1 MRESILEL
9 LENEYSAL
17 DLMTINDKMGLTS
30 VEDLTTLTYELDMLV
45 KDQIVYLTN
54 KNRYILYSKCP
65 DFKKGRMQINKS
77 GNGFLVLEDEEDIF
91 IDRDNVGYA
100 LNGDIV
106 LVKITEDNGKKREG
120 MVIKIL
126 KRDINNIVGMIKS
139 DGVSLYFEP
148 EDKKLSIKLTID
160 QASLKSCVEGEIVVV
175 SLVEDLGKN
184 RYIGEVTRHI
194 CHKDDPAGDIL
205 TIAANYEIYSE
216 FPDDALSQ
224 ANEMP
229 DEVTEDMLKQELT
242 YRRDLRDDVIVTIDG
257 QDTKDIDDAISV
269 SRVND
274 NYRLRV
280 SIADVSYYVREGSPL
295 DLEALRRGTSSY
307 LAYSVLPM
315 LPHKLSNGICS
326 LNPEVVRCALTC
338 EMIINKKGN
347 VIDSDIYPSII
358 KSAKKMNYD
367 SVNHLLENNVID
379 EGYGEFAD
387 NIKLMQELAHI
398 IRAERVLRGASD
410 FDMDEIKIKCDDNGK
425 AIDVSIVY
433 RGEGEKL
440 IEDFMVKANETV
452 ATTLFNMDLP
462 AVYRVHGTPVTE
474 KVQTFINFCRN
485 FGIQVKGKFSDIT
498 NPKMFQSLL
507 NQINVD
513 ERQNNIIKSLALRSM
528 PKAFYGPDNIG
539 HFGLAVVP
547 PHTSY
552 THFTSPIRRYPDL
565 LTHRLIWTY
574 LINKKTDSET
584 KNYWSSTIPG
594 LCEQSSKRELAAVE
608 AERAVD
614 KMKMSEYMEDHI
626 GEEYDAVIS
635 GVTGYGIFVQLEN
648 LVEGLVS
655 VDLLDGHNFQ
665 YVEDTYTLIDP
676 KSKKSYKL
684 GDFLRVKCIGAC
696 KATSTVDFELVKEKD
711 EEKKTKNEEESIKK
725 KVSRG
730 RRHDRNKK

>member
-1 MRESILEL
+1 MRENILNL
-9 LENEYSAL
+9 LEGEFSAL
-17 DLMTINDKMGLTS
+17 DLMTINDKLGLTS
-30 VEDLTTLTYELDMLV
+30 VDDLTTLEYELDLLV

-65 DFKKGRMQINKS
+65 DFKKGKMQINKS
-77 GNGFLVLEDEEDIF
+77 GNGFLVLDDEEDIF
-91 IDRDNVGYA
+91 IDRDNVGFA
-100 LNGDIV
+100 LDGDIV
-106 LVKITEDNGKKREG
+106 LVKITEDKGKKREG
-120 MVIKIL
+120 MVIKVL
-126 KRDINNIVGMIKS
+126 KRDINNIVGQIKS
-139 DGVSLYFEP
+139 DGTSLYFEP
-148 EDKKLSIKLTID
+148 DDKKLKITLTVD
-160 QASLKSCVEGEIVVV
+160 ANSLKSCVEGEIVVV

-184 RYIGEVTRHI
+184 RYIGEVSRHI

-205 TIAANYEIYSE
+205 TIAANYEIYSD
-216 FPDDALSQ
+216 FPEDALKQ
-224 ANEMP
+224 AEELP
-229 DEVTEDMLKQELT
+229 DELDSDTLKKELT
-242 YRRDLRDDVIVTIDG
+242 YRRDLRDDKIFTIDG
-257 QDTKDIDDAISV
+257 VDTKDIDDAV
-269 SRVND
+269 SIAREGE

-280 SIADVSYYVREGSPL
+280 SIADVSFYVGEGTPL

-326 LNPEVVRCALTC
+326 LNPNALRCALTC

-347 VIDSDIYPSII
+347 VIESDIYPSII
-358 KSAKKMNYD
+358 ESKKKMNYD
-367 SVNHLLENNVID
+367 SVNHLLENDIVD
-379 EGYGEFAD
+379 AGYEDFSD
-387 NIKLMQELAHI
+387 DLKLMQELAHI
-398 IRAERVLRGASD
+398 IRAERVARGASD
-410 FDMDEIKIKCDDNGK
+410 FDMDEIKIKCDDTGK
-425 AIDVSIVY
+425 AIDVGIVY
-433 RGEGEKL
+433 HGEGEKL

-474 KVQTFINFCRN
+474 KVQTFVNFCRN
-485 FGIQVKGKFSDIT
+485 FGIKIKGKFSDIT

-528 PKAFYGPDNIG
+528 PKAFYGTENIG

-584 KNYWSSTIPG
+584 KSYFASSLPG
-594 LCEQSSKRELAAVE
+594 LCEQASKRELAAIE

-614 KMKMSEYMEDHI
+614 KMKMAEYMEDHI
-626 GEEYDAVIS
+626 GDEYEAIIS
-635 GVTGYGIFVQLEN
+635 GVTGYGVFVQLEN

-655 VDLLDGHNFQ
+655 VDLLKGHNFV
-665 YVEDTYTLIDP
+665 YVEEKCALVEP
-676 KSKKSYKL
+676 KTKMMYKL
-684 GDFLRVKCIGAC
+684 GDILKVKCIGAS
-696 KATSTVDFELVKEKD
+696 KASSTVDFELVDEKMT
-711 EEKKTKNEEESIKK
+711 EEQQEDIK
-725 KVSRG
+725 
-730 RRHDRNKK
+730 HDRDK

>member
-1 MRESILEL
+1 MRDKILEL
-9 LENEYSAL
+9 LEGEFSAL
-17 DLMTINDKMGLTS
+17 DVMTINDKLGLTS
-30 VEDLTTLTYELDMLV
+30 VDELRDLEYELDLLV

-65 DFKKGRMQINKS
+65 DFKKGKMQINKS

-106 LVKITEDNGKKREG
+106 LVKILENNGKKREG

-126 KRDINNIVGMIKS
+126 KRDINNIVGIIKS

-148 EDKKLSIKLTID
+148 EDKKLNINLTVD
-160 QASLKSCVEGEIVVV
+160 ANSLKSCVEGEIVVV
-175 SLVEDLGKN
+175 TLVDDLGKN
-184 RYIGEVTRHI
+184 RYIGEVSRHI
-194 CHKDDPAGDIL
+194 CHKDDPASDIL

-216 FPDDALSQ
+216 FPDEVIEE
-224 ANEMP
+224 ANDLP
-229 DEVTEDMLKQELT
+229 DEIDEETLMSELK
-242 YRRDLRDDVIVTIDG
+242 YRTDLRDDIIVTIDG
-257 QDTKDIDDAISV
+257 VDTKDIDDAISV
-269 SRVND
+269 SRVD
-274 NYRLRV
+274 ANYRLRV
-280 SIADVSYYVREGSPL
+280 SIADVSFYVKEGSPL

-326 LNPEVVRCALTC
+326 LNPNVVRLALTC

-347 VIDSDIYPSII
+347 VIDSSIYPSII
-358 KSAKKMNYD
+358 KSSKKMNYD
-367 SVNHLLENNVID
+367 SVNHLLENDIID
-379 EGYGEFAD
+379 PGYEEFAD
-387 NIKLMQELAHI
+387 NLKLMQELAHI
-398 IRAERVLRGASD
+398 IRAERVARGASD
-410 FDMDEIKIKCDDNGK
+410 FDMDEIKIKCDDTGK
-425 AIDVSIVY
+425 AIDVGVVY

-452 ATTLFNMDLP
+452 ASTLFNMDLP
-462 AVYRVHGTPVTE
+462 SVYRVHGTPVTE
-474 KVQTFINFCRN
+474 KVQSFVNFCRN
-485 FGIQVKGKFSDIT
+485 FGIQIKGKFSDIT

-507 NQINVD
+507 NQIDVD

-565 LTHRLIWTY
+565 LIHRLIWTY
-574 LINKKTDSET
+574 LIKGHNDPDT
-584 KNYWSSTIPG
+584 KSYWRSALPG
-594 LCEQSSKRELAAVE
+594 LCDQASKRELAAIE

-614 KMKMSEYMEDHI
+614 KMKMAEYMESHVGD
-626 GEEYDAVIS
+626 EYDAIIS
-635 GVTGYGIFVQLEN
+635 GVTGYGVFVQLEN

-655 VDLLDGHNFQ
+655 VDFLDGHNFQ
-665 YVEDTYTLIDP
+665 YVEETSSLVDP
-676 KSKKSYKL
+676 KTKKTYKL
-684 GDFLRVKCIGAC
+684 GDYLRVRCIGAS
-696 KATSTVDFELVKEKD
+696 KASSTVDFELIKDDNKEQKEE
-711 EEKKTKNEEESIKK
+711 EEKSTRGKK
-725 KVSRG
+725 HG
-730 RRHDRNKK
+730 RNKK

>member
-1 MRESILEL
+1 MVNKMRENILEL
-9 LENEYSAL
+9 LDKEFSAL
-17 DLMTINDKMGLTS
+17 DLMTINDKLGLSS
-30 VEDLTTLTYELDMLV
+30 VDDLTTLEYELNLLV

-54 KNRYILYSKCP
+54 KNKYILYSKCP

-77 GNGFLVLEDEEDIF
+77 GNGFLVLDDEEDIF
-91 IDRDNVGYA
+91 IDRDNVGFA
-100 LNGDIV
+100 LDGDIV
-106 LVKITEDNGKKREG
+106 LVKITEDKGKKREG
-120 MVIKIL
+120 MVIKVL
-126 KRDINNIVGMIKS
+126 KRDINNIVGQIKS
-139 DGVSLYFEP
+139 DGTSLFFEP
-148 EDKKLSIKLTID
+148 DDKKLKITLTVE
-160 QASLKSCVEGEIVVV
+160 ANSLKSCVEGEIVVV

-184 RYIGEVTRHI
+184 RYIGEVSRHI

-216 FPDDALSQ
+216 FPSDALAQ
-224 ANEMP
+224 AEELP
-229 DEVTEDMLKQELT
+229 DELDDDTINTELS
-242 YRRDLRDDVIVTIDG
+242 YRRDLRADRIFTIDG
-257 QDTKDIDDAISV
+257 VDTKDIDDAISV
-269 SRVND
+269 ARD
-274 NYRLRV
+274 GENYRLRV
-280 SIADVSYYVREGSPL
+280 SIADVSFYVKEGTPL

-326 LNPEVVRCALTC
+326 LNPNTPRCALTC

-347 VIDSDIYPSII
+347 VIDSDIYPSLIES
-358 KSAKKMNYD
+358 KKKMNYT
-367 SVNHLLENNVID
+367 SVNHLLENDIID
-379 EGYGEFAD
+379 SGYEEFSD
-387 NIKLMQELAHI
+387 DLKLMQELAHI
-398 IRAERVLRGASD
+398 IRAERVARGASD
-410 FDMDEIKIKCDDNGK
+410 FDMDEIKIKCDDTGK
-425 AIDVSIVY
+425 AIDVDVVY

-462 AVYRVHGTPVTE
+462 AVYRVHGTPVAE
-474 KVQTFINFCRN
+474 KVQTFIDFCRN
-485 FGIQVKGKFSDIT
+485 FGIKIKGKFKDVT

-507 NQINVD
+507 NQINVA

-528 PKAFYGPDNIG
+528 PKAFYGTENIG

-584 KNYWSSTIPG
+584 KNYFASSLPG
-594 LCEQSSKRELAAVE
+594 LCEQSSKRELAAIE

-614 KMKMSEYMEDHI
+614 KMKMAEYMESHI
-626 GEEYDAVIS
+626 GEEYEAIIS

-655 VDLLDGHNFQ
+655 VDLLKGHNFL
-665 YVEDTYTLIDP
+665 YVEEKGALIDP
-676 KSKKSYKL
+676 KSKMMYKL
-684 GDFLRVKCIGAC
+684 GDFLKVRCIGAS
-696 KATSTVDFELVKEKD
+696 KAASTVDFELVEEKD
-711 EEKKTKNEEESIKK
+711 
-725 KVSRG
+725 
-730 RRHDRNKK
+730 NKDNKQQED